1 MTRNKNKRKYANQ
14 SEINK
19 LFNSL
24 YEPEV
29 DNLDCIVLY
38 GYYDLSNTEKI
49 AYLFISH
56 LYRDDIKVT
65 SKLLTI
71 VMKVTRKTVHK
82 CLLKLESLN
91 LIEKRRDYIYPLL
104 PNPKNE
110 SFRETIT
117 LLFD

>member
-1 MTRNKNKRKYANQ
+1 MNKNKNKRKYANQ

-71 VMKVTRKTVHK
+71 VMRVTRKTVHN
-82 CLLKLESLN
+82 CLIKLESLN
-91 LIEKRRDYIYPLL
+91 LIEKVGEKVNPLL
-104 PNPKNE
+104 PNPEDN
-110 SFRETIT
+110 SFREAMSLI
-117 LLFD
+117 